1 MSVPQLSP
9 PEQGR
14 PGAAGCPPGQGQGA
28 PGPLGPRRAGAC
40 RQESERAEGS
50 AAGPGSCRCHV
61 GRCLKQGLPGQGG
74 EEPRPPLKGISR
86 PNWKVRV
93 SGRRFG
99 AGIAPFRSPFPP
111 LASGAGNVSPPSFV
125 PLPVCTGKEP
135 TRGQAAPGADRP
147 AHPRRKGLRC
157 LFKKPRHRGTHFS
170 ALRQDKEPGDGPGCP
185 GSPPRRLAQR
195 GARRRTGHRS
205 PFAAVSRPRRSGC
218 VPFPPPDGCF
228 RRGRPQAW
236 CRAAEFLQSRSLSS
250 LRPRPG
256 QGVLSALEVDVNK

>member
-1 MSVPQLSP
+1 M
-9 PEQGR
+9 
-14 PGAAGCPPGQGQGA
+14 
-28 PGPLGPRRAGAC
+28 GPRRAGAC

-50 AAGPGSCRCHV
+50 AAGLGSCRCHV

-86 PNWKVRV
+86 PIWKVRV
-93 SGRRFG
+93 SGRRSG
-99 AGIAPFRSPFPP
+99 AGTAPFHSPFPH

-125 PLPVCTGKEP
+125 PLPVCTGKSR
-135 TRGQAAPGADRP
+135 RGDRLP
-147 AHPRRKGLRC
+147 LGLTGRLTLAGKGSVAC
-157 LFKKPRHRGTHFS
+157 LKKTRHRGTHFS

-218 VPFPPPDGCF
+218 VPCPPPDGCS

-256 QGVLSALEVDVNK
+256 QDVLSALEVDVNK